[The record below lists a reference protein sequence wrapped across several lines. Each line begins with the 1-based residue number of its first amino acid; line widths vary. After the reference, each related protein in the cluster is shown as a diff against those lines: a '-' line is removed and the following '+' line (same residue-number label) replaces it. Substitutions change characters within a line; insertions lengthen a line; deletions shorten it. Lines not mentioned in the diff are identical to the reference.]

1 MSTLKATEPFPMVVK
16 HNATQD
22 NGVGVLIDRDR
33 IQNKEPNAFFIKFK
47 KCRVYGNSTENVVRN
62 ALNADIESCGGSV
75 SSGKRMGSGKLK
87 TLVRGATAFRKG
99 PRQGANPPGQ
109 GANPPGQ
116 GGIIPVNPS
125 SVNPLMSSSRRPSI
139 SSTQSRRPS
148 ISSTKSMQQKKP
160 SWNPSTKVS
169 RASFGGS
176 RKTRKLQK
184 RAKTFR
190 KYSSRK

>member
-47 KCRVYGNSTENVVRN
+47 KCRVYGNSTENVVTN

-87 TLVRGATAFRKG
+87 KLVRGATAFRKT
-99 PRQGANPPGQ
+99 PGQ

-125 SVNPLMSSSRRPSI
+125 AVNPLKSLSRRPSV

-148 ISSTKSMQQKKP
+148 VSSTRSAPQKKP
-160 SWNPSTKVS
+160 SWNPSTMVR

>member
-47 KCRVYGNSTENVVRN
+47 KCRVYGNSTENVVTN

-87 TLVRGATAFRKG
+87 KLVRGATAFGKSGRKG
-99 PRQGANPPGQ
+99 V
-109 GANPPGQ
+109 
-116 GGIIPVNPS
+116 ITPVNPS
-125 SVNPLMSSSRRPSI
+125 GLNPLISSSRRSSV

-148 ISSTKSMQQKKP
+148 ISSTQSMPQKKP
-160 SWNPSTKVS
+160 AWNPGTMVR